1 MQDLNDLYYFVQV
14 VDHAGFAPAARALG
28 LQKSLLSRRVAALED
43 RLGARLLQ
51 RSSRRFVVTEIGRE
65 FHLRCAAMLEQAR
78 SAEQVVAE
86 QQAAPR
92 GVVRLSCPVGLL
104 AFQFGRLLSDFM
116 LRYPDVI
123 LHVEGINREVDVIA
137 EGFDLAVRV
146 RFPPLAESELVMR
159 QIDESTQCL
168 VGHPS
173 LLPEQPHSPAGLAG
187 VPSLGQGPANRA
199 HQWILGHADGQT
211 ATIPYR
217 PRLVTDDMSLLR
229 RAALQGL
236 GVVQLPVQQVW
247 DDVAAGHLVVVL
259 PEWRPRSGIIH
270 AVFPSRRGLL
280 PSVRALLDFL
290 VQECSAHR
298 RIIAGSQAKPD
309 PSDATGARQ
318 PGLPYMP

>member
-1 MQDLNDLYYFVQV
+1 MLDLNDLYYFVQV

-28 LQKSLLSRRVAALED
+28 LQKSLLSRRIAGLED

-65 FHLRCAAMLEQAR
+65 FHVRCVAMLEEAR

-92 GVVRLSCPVGLL
+92 GIVRLSCPVGLL
-104 AFQFGRLLSDFM
+104 TFQFGSLLSDFM
-116 LRYPDVI
+116 LRNPEVI

-137 EGFDLAVRV
+137 EGFDLAIRV

-159 QIDESTQCL
+159 HIDESTQCL
-168 VGHPS
+168 VAHPS
-173 LLPEQPHSPAGLAG
+173 VIAGQPVSPAGLAG
-187 VPSLGQGPANRA
+187 LPSLGQGPANWA
-199 HQWILGHADGQT
+199 HRWTLRHDDGQT
-211 ATIPYR
+211 AVIPYS

-236 GVVQLPVQQVW
+236 GVVQLPTQQVW
-247 DDVAAGHLVVVL
+247 SDIVAGRLLVVL

-290 VQECSAHR
+290 AHECSEHR
-298 RIIAGSQAKPD
+298 RAILGSQATP
-309 PSDATGARQ
+309 GALEQR
-318 PGLPYMP
+318 PPIG

>member
-1 MQDLNDLYYFVQV
+1 VQDLNDLYYFVQV

-65 FHLRCAAMLEQAR
+65 FHIRCTAMLEEAR

-92 GVVRLSCPVGLL
+92 GIVRLSCPVGLL

-116 LRYPDVI
+116 LQNPDVI

-137 EGFDLAVRV
+137 EGFDLAIRV

-159 QIDESTQCL
+159 HIDESTQYL
-168 VGHPS
+168 VAHPS
-173 LLPEQPHSPAGLAG
+173 LVPEQPTSPANLAG
-187 VPSLGQGPANRA
+187 MPSLGQGPATQA
-199 HQWILGHADGQT
+199 HRWSLKRDDGQT
-211 ATIPYR
+211 AVIPFS
-217 PRLVTDDMSLLR
+217 PRLVTDDMNLLR

-236 GVVQLPVQQVW
+236 GVVQLPTQQVW
-247 DDVAAGHLVVVL
+247 SDLAAGRLVAVL
-259 PEWRPRSGIIH
+259 PDWRPRSGIIH

-290 VQECSAHR
+290 VRECAAHR
-298 RIIAGSQAKPD
+298 RVISASQATPD
-309 PSDATGARQ
+309 TSG
-318 PGLPYMP
+318 